1 MVRISI
7 IVATK
12 NEDNGPH
19 IIKELQKAFGSDC
32 EIIVVDK
39 SAPKYRNALL
49 KTGAKVVGQSSDGYE
64 NAVMEG
70 FALASGDILANID
83 ADGTHSVKDFKRV
96 VEELERSKKYGYGLV
111 TGNRYGNMSRDAM
124 AGHIKFGN
132 MFLTKLFNLLYRQK
146 MHDVMSGD
154 VVMTRE
160 AYNEIK
166 DIPPYRAGCLFFEIE
181 LLRRGFKIKD
191 IPISYKA
198 REGTAS
204 KITRAKP
211 IYGLTIAYHAVRYTR
226 DYNPLL
232 LFGSIGVILIIAG
245 LVITGILLSYFIH
258 TGSLLGVGRALIAFM
273 LLTFGFLSIIA
284 GLILDLL
291 LEIEKK
297 LYRRKQ
303 V

>member
-1 MVRISI
+1 MVELSV

-19 IIKELQKAFGSDC
+19 IIRELQKAFGGDL

-39 SAPKYRNALL
+39 SSPKYRKVLED
-49 KTGAKVVGQSSDGYE
+49 TGVKVVEQCSDGYE

-70 FALASGDILANID
+70 FALASGSILANID

-96 VEELERSKKYGYGLV
+96 VDELKRVRSQGYGLV
-111 TGNRYGNMSRDAM
+111 TGNRYGNMSKDAM
-124 AGHIKFGN
+124 PGHIRFGN
-132 MFLTKLFNLLYRQK
+132 AFLTKLFNLLYRQK

-160 AYNEIK
+160 AYEEIK
-166 DIPPYRAGCLFFEIE
+166 YVPPYRAGCLFFEIE
-181 LLRRGFKIKD
+181 LLRRGFRIRD
-191 IPISYKA
+191 IPISYRA
-198 REGTAS
+198 RQGTES
-204 KITRAKP
+204 KISRVKP
-211 IYGLTIAYHAVRYTR
+211 IYGLTIAYNAIRYTR

-232 LFGSIGVILIIAG
+232 LFGTIGIVLIIGG
-245 LVITGILLSYFIH
+245 LVITGILLSYLLQ
-258 TGSLLGVGRALIAFM
+258 TGNLLGVGRALIAFM
-273 LLTFGFLSIIA
+273 LFTFGFLSIIA

-297 LYRRKQ
+297 LYRRK
-303 V
+303 